1 MTEGKNQWKRGV
13 TIPEDFSFDIPGKS
27 IYSFMKPGKP
37 NIWATGK
44 FRQIMKTTKVDDIM
58 TYA

>member
-1 MTEGKNQWKRGV
+1 
-13 TIPEDFSFDIPGKS
+13 
-27 IYSFMKPGKP
+27 MKPGKP

-58 TYA
+58 TYASSLNKTEEVKVRRKEGRKYSKIRKILE